1 MSGYPLITHRR
12 DRDASIRFLRMATV
26 SLLIHG
32 LVIFSATLYSRRS
45 SAHSFRESSI
55 LVTFHESPKTMPGPP
70 AAAVERVPSPAVPAK
85 PAPAQAVS
93 TPKTAPQAPAKSS
106 EKVIPKD
113 PTKSEIKT
121 GGKSGAEKP
130 VPLTKAEQASMDAAL
145 LALRRQ
151 VAGSEQGAE
160 AAEWNA
166 AMAAIGSS
174 LQSRAY
180 HQQAGQV
187 LADAWTPPIGVAG
200 NLSVRVL
207 VKLRGD
213 GTILGWTLIQS
224 SGDAALDASVERL
237 FQKVT
242 KLDPIPWANPGET
255 LDLPIEFRPGSG
267 EN

>member
-1 MSGYPLITHRR
+1 MSGYPLITHHR

-32 LVIFSATLYSRRS
+32 LVIFSATLASRRS

-70 AAAVERVPSPAVPAK
+70 TPAPAAGAKPMPAPVGERVPSPAHSP
-85 PAPAQAVS
+85 S
-93 TPKTAPQAPAKSS
+93 PAKSN

-121 GGKSGAEKP
+121 GGKSGTEKP
-130 VPLTKAEQASMDAAL
+130 VQLTKAEHASMDAAL
-145 LALRRQ
+145 DALRRR

-166 AMAAIGSS
+166 AMAEIGGS

>member
-32 LVIFSATLYSRRS
+32 LVIFSATLTSRRS

-55 LVTFHESPKTMPGPP
+55 LVTFHEAPKTPPGPP
-70 AAAVERVPSPAVPAK
+70 AAAVERV

-121 GGKSGAEKP
+121 GGKSGTEKP
-130 VPLTKAEQASMDAAL
+130 VQLTKAEQASMDAAL
-145 LALRRQ
+145 DALRRQ

-166 AMAAIGSS
+166 AMAEIGGS

>member
-1 MSGYPLITHRR
+1 MSGYPLITHHR

-32 LVIFSATLYSRRS
+32 LVIFSATLASRRS

-55 LVTFHESPKTMPGPP
+55 LVTFREAPKTPPGPP
-70 AAAVERVPSPAVPAK
+70 AAAVERVPPPVVGERVPSPAHSP
-85 PAPAQAVS
+85 S
-93 TPKTAPQAPAKSS
+93 PAKSNK
-106 EKVIPKD
+106 KVIPKD

-121 GGKSGAEKP
+121 GGKSGTEKP
-130 VPLTKAEQASMDAAL
+130 VQLTKAEHASMDAAL
-145 LALRRQ
+145 DALRRR

-166 AMAAIGSS
+166 AMAEIGGS

>member
-55 LVTFHESPKTMPGPP
+55 LVTFHESPQTLPGPP
-70 AAAVERVPSPAVPAK
+70 AGAVDQVPPPGGARVTSPAPSQSK
-85 PAPAQAVS
+85 
-93 TPKTAPQAPAKSS
+93 APAKSS
-106 EKVIPKD
+106 EKVIPQD
-113 PTKSEIKT
+113 PTKAEIKT
-121 GGKSGAEKP
+121 GGKSGSGKP
-130 VPLTKAEQASMDAAL
+130 VPLTKAEQTSMDAAL
-145 LALRRQ
+145 DALRRQ

-160 AAEWNA
+160 QAEWNA
-166 AMAAIGSS
+166 ALAEISSS

-180 HQQAGQV
+180 HQQAGRV
-187 LADAWTPPIGVAG
+187 LAEAWTPPIGVAG

-207 VKLRGD
+207 VKLKGD
-213 GTILGWTLIQS
+213 GIILGYTLIQR

-237 FQKVT
+237 FQKVA
-242 KLDPIPWANPGET
+242 KLDPIPWADPGET

-267 EN
+267 GN